1 VELARLTL
9 FGRARVNH
17 AHETKS
23 RSRWPVIEFTLALVA
38 VGTLA
43 YVALDRG
50 FVSVPLSG
58 IQSERVVASPDIIDR
73 HFAVCTGAGGTCVI
87 DGDTVRI
94 DGVSI
99 RVADIDTPE
108 VRNYGCAEELAL
120 GQAATRRMVAL
131 LNEGPFMLGAYERDE
146 DVYGRKL
153 RILVRNGQSLGM
165 MLVEEG
171 LARAWDG
178 ARRDWCA

>member
-1 VELARLTL
+1 MSRTTP
-9 FGRARVNH
+9 FGRARSAIRH
-17 AHETKS
+17 GRKAPA
-23 RSRWPVIEFTLALVA
+23 RWPLPEFALALIA

-50 FVSVPLSG
+50 IVTVPLSQP
-58 IQSERVVASPDIIDR
+58 QSSAAAPANVVTAR
-73 HFAVCTGAGGTCVI
+73 FAVCSGSGGTCVI

-99 RVADIDTPE
+99 RIADIDTPE
-108 VRNYGCAEELAL
+108 VRNYGCDAEFSL
-120 GQAATRRMVAL
+120 GQAATRRMVSL
-131 LNEGPFMLGAYERDE
+131 LNEGPFTVDPYVRDE

-153 RILVRNGQSLGM
+153 RILRRDGQSLGM
-165 MLVEEG
+165 ILVAEG
-171 LARAWDG
+171 LAREWDG

>member
-1 VELARLTL
+1 M
-9 FGRARVNH
+9 
-17 AHETKS
+17 S
-23 RSRWPVIEFTLALVA
+23 EFVLALLA
-38 VGTLA
+38 VGALA

-50 FVSVPLSG
+50 IVTIPLSG
-58 IQSERVVASPDIIDR
+58 PQSGAVARPDIVDMK
-73 HFAVCTGAGGTCVI
+73 FAVCTGAGGTCVI

-94 DGVSI
+94 EGVSI
-99 RVADIDTPE
+99 RIADIDTPE
-108 VRNYGCAEELAL
+108 VRNHACDAELAL

-131 LNEGPFMLGAYERDE
+131 LNEGPFTLAPYERDE

-153 RILVRNGQSLGM
+153 RILERDGQSLGM
-165 MLVEEG
+165 ILVAEG